1 LALVVAVE
9 EQQLEEQS
17 VLILCL
23 QLLLLWAVVE
33 LVLRLLVEIQSGLM
47 EVLVVVLVEMQVQQ
61 HQQALEHQDKDMPV

>member
-9 EQQLEEQS
+9 EQQLEEQP